1 MSGDGL
7 VDSAVSKIQS
17 PASKRSG
24 ISEMAEVRELS
35 LSELEEL
42 KLIHSGV
49 RNNGVLNAFRE
60 LRTKLLHSS
69 KGENFICLVTS
80 LCDGG
85 GSSYVSMNLAAAV
98 ALDKTK
104 TSLLVDCN
112 LYDPSVDRLLGV
124 EADYG
129 LTDFL
134 DEPELQVQDI
144 IYASG
149 VPRMRLIPVGS
160 NRERGAEH
168 FSSGRMTQFV
178 DGIKSRYSDRYVF
191 IDAPPIVSSAEAK
204 ILASLCDMVVLVVP
218 YGKVSGQQLDAGIAM
233 VAEDKLAGVVFN
245 N

>member
-1 MSGDGL
+1 M
-7 VDSAVSKIQS
+7 Q
-17 PASKRSG
+17 R
-24 ISEMAEVRELS
+24 
-35 LSELEEL
+35 
-42 KLIHSGV
+42 
-49 RNNGVLNAFRE
+49 
-60 LRTKLLHSS
+60 S
-69 KGENFICLVTS
+69 KGKNFICLVTS

-85 GSSYVSMNLAAAV
+85 GSSFVAMNLAAAV

-134 DEPELQVQDI
+134 DEPQLQVQDI

-168 FSSGRMTQFV
+168 FSSQRMGQFV
-178 DGIKSRYSDRYVF
+178 DGIKARYADRFVF
-191 IDAPPIVSSAEAK
+191 VDAPPIASSAEAK
-204 ILASLCDMVVLVVP
+204 ILAGLCDMVVLVVP
-218 YGKVSGQQLDAGIAM
+218 YGKVSEQQMNQGISM